1 MNRILPRLQY
11 FEFRHQSSS
20 RQISRP
26 LSNFLQVVFKF
37 TLLDG
42 TNLAGDPINNI
53 LHALFT
59 EIDVSLIGKSSSQV
73 RTHTLEKLLS
83 YRPKTLETQMRACTL
98 WEKHT
103 TGHITEAG
111 VAATEIEEVV
121 LNVRAGGN
129 GSADTVTIWGA

>member
-1 MNRILPRLQY
+1 M
-11 FEFRHQSSS
+11 
-20 RQISRP
+20 
-26 LSNFLQVVFKF
+26 
-37 TLLDG
+37 
-42 TNLAGDPINNI
+42 
-53 LHALFT
+53 FT
-59 EIDVSLIGKSSSQV
+59 EIDVSLIGKSSPQV

-121 LNVRAGGN
+121 LNVRARGN
-129 GSADTVTIWGA
+129 GGADTVTIGGA